1 MFQII
6 KGQTLPQWEMLRF
19 MGMELNIGAINAGG
33 YPNDLDDWEVAQEKI
48 KCGIWCRGA
57 CFITAPMLYATFGM
71 P

>member
-33 YPNDLDDWEVAQEKI
+33 YPNDLDD
-48 KCGIWCRGA
+48 
-57 CFITAPMLYATFGM
+57 
-71 P
+71 